1 MSVPVFL
8 TSCLSVPSRWLFWAV
23 FPATVPLEW
32 VLHFVILV
40 WRIQWAVCTYPIQ
53 VSTQFHFISCF
64 CLQTSTSQSL
74 TGFTFIKASPWLKFP
89 PLCAHSHLTR
99 WMRECNTARI
109 SAVGPSSATP
119 EPPWLNLCVTS
130 ALQWRGTLFPWILFY
145 KEAIS
150 SLGRHYIDLL
160 PNMPWIPILPLFT
173 AEVII
178 ADGVQSTVFLSCTFS
193 EVTALLLEAT
203 VHPVDFTAIDEVW
216 N

>member
-1 MSVPVFL
+1 MCRPGGCSGQFFQPLSPWNGSFILSSLFGGFNELCVHTQYKCLRSSISFLVSVFRL
-8 TSCLSVPSRWLFWAV
+8 A
-23 FPATVPLEW
+23 
-32 VLHFVILV
+32 
-40 WRIQWAVCTYPIQ
+40 
-53 VSTQFHFISCF
+53 
-64 CLQTSTSQSL
+64 TSQSL
-74 TGFTFIKASPWLKFP
+74 TGFIFIKASPWLKFP

-119 EPPWLNLCVTS
+119 ELPWLNLCVTS

-145 KEAIS
+145 KEAIY

-178 ADGVQSTVFLSCTFS
+178 ADGVQSAVFLSCTFP